1 MNQNEKLLADRILSS
16 GETGKPVEERLTTN
30 ERVLAR
36 ITDGIYRQP
45 ASALREL
52 ISNAYDADAQQVVI
66 LTDAPRFSSII
77 VRDDGQGLSPAT
89 LAHLIKNIGGSAKR
103 TEEGKDLEITAEN
116 DAARSP
122 GGRQLIGKLGI
133 GLFAVAQFTRHFLI
147 ISKRKGDGFRTIAD
161 ITLGPVNN
169 EQRLLNIDRTRE
181 PEIETGHALI
191 YRERATEDDLNS
203 HGTEIRLLELLP
215 RTRAELASQDL
226 WARLD
231 YEIENEGKALT
242 PKPLLHIGR
251 IALKNPKE
259 LIEAPRL
266 PWENEDT
273 PQEKFTKLVDRV
285 RSFADSDK
293 DLVNLES
300 VCDRYLQTIWTLA
313 LSAPLPYLDT
323 HPFDLT
329 GSDDFVLFKLENST
343 HGQAQRIEL
352 KASESLRQQL
362 HFKAPDIKVGDKFSI
377 EIDGI
382 KLSRPILFRNQ
393 PKTSTAVKTPLLC
406 VGHCREAFKNKPI
419 EMSGG
424 TLEFE
429 AYLFWTPKV
438 VPTQHQGVA
447 IRVGNASGAI
457 FDSTFM
463 GYQISEQTRLRQIT
477 AEIFIKEGFDGA
489 INLDRESYN
498 FAHPHYQYLVKWL
511 HSAIRQLTNRHKELG
526 KHLRGEKVAK
536 EGKKTRAALE
546 QKVTDL
552 LGARG
557 IEDMPEVV
565 FLPPEE
571 KRRAAQLRREGVI
584 ALSKSSVTPS
594 SSAKRHTNADA
605 ARNALVES
613 KITAVAQILDSWGL
627 LKGLSYDEQEQLI
640 REIVEVALFGG
651 SEG

>member
-1 MNQNEKLLADRILSS
+1 MARNEQQLADRIVRS
-16 GETGKPVEERLTTN
+16 GETGRPVEERLTTN

-52 ISNAYDADAQQVVI
+52 ISNAYDADAREVAI
-66 LTDAPRFSSII
+66 LTDAPRFSCII
-77 VRDDGQGLSPAT
+77 VRDDGQGLSPAS

-103 TEEGKDLEITAEN
+103 TKDGQDLEITAKD
-116 DAARSP
+116 DATRSP

-147 ISKRKGDGFRTIAD
+147 ITKRNGDKFRTIAD

-169 EQRLLNIDRTRE
+169 EQRLLNIDRAKE

-191 YRERATEDDLNS
+191 YRERATGQDVKS

-226 WARLD
+226 WAKLD
-231 YEIENEGKALT
+231 YEIEQEGKALS

-251 IALKNPKE
+251 VSSKKPGE
-259 LIEAPRL
+259 LIEAPSL
-266 PWENEDT
+266 PWQNEDK
-273 PQEKFTKLVDRV
+273 PQDKFRKFVDRV

-313 LSAPLPYLDT
+313 LSAPLPYMET

-329 GSDDFVLFKLENST
+329 GADDLISFQLENST
-343 HGQAQRIEL
+343 HGQAERLHVKGPETL
-352 KASESLRQQL
+352 RHKLSL
-362 HFKAPDIKVGDKFSI
+362 KAPDTKAGDKFSV
-377 EIDGI
+377 EVDGVQ
-382 KLSRPILFRNQ
+382 LSRPILFRDQ

-406 VGHCREAFKNKPI
+406 VGLCRETFKNKPV

-424 TLEFE
+424 PLAFE
-429 AYLFWTPKV
+429 AYLLWTPKV
-438 VPTQHQGVA
+438 VPTQHQGVV
-447 IRVGNASGAI
+447 IRVGNASGAG

-477 AEIFIKEGFDGA
+477 AEIFVREGFDGA

-498 FAHPHYQYLVKWL
+498 FAHPHYQYIVKWL

-526 KHLRGEKVAK
+526 KQLRTERVEK
-536 EGKKTRAALE
+536 EGKKTRAGLE
-546 QKVTDL
+546 KKVTDL
-552 LGARG
+552 LEARG
-557 IEDMPEVV
+557 IEDVPEVV

-571 KRRAAQLRREGVI
+571 KKRAAGLRRQGII
-584 ALSKSSVTPS
+584 ALSKPAVVPL
-594 SSAKRHTNADA
+594 SSAKRHTGADA
-605 ARNALVES
+605 ARTALMQS
-613 KITAVAQILDSWGL
+613 KVAAVAQILESWGL
-627 LKGLSYDEQEQLI
+627 LKGLSYDEQERLI
-640 REIVEVALFGG
+640 REIVEVTLFGG
-651 SEG
+651 EE